1 MTKLFNEVT
10 SNTLENF
17 SSLGEGNI
25 VFSSNENQYMLST
38 FKQALLKFKNQESFS
53 IREEWFSDVELLT
66 EDQFN
71 IILQKL
77 TS

>member
-17 SSLGEGNI
+17 SSLGEGNL
-25 VFSSNENQYMLST
+25 VFSSNANQYMLST

-53 IREEWFSDVELLT
+53 IKEEWFSDVELLT

-77 TS
+77 TN

>member
-1 MTKLFNEVT
+1 MFDLLIESSCI
-10 SNTLENF
+10 SNIT
-17 SSLGEGNI
+17 SLGQGNI

-53 IREEWFSDVELLT
+53 IKEEWFSDVELLT

>member
-25 VFSSNENQYMLST
+25 VFNSNENQYMLST

-53 IREEWFSDVELLT
+53 IKEEWFSDVELLT

-71 IILQKL
+71 IVLQKL

>member
-25 VFSSNENQYMLST
+25 VFNSNENQYMLST

-53 IREEWFSDVELLT
+53 IKEEWFSDVELLT